1 MSKVGPKEAALRAQR
16 EARVEANKRLID
28 TELKSVS
35 AKPKRSAETH
45 KKIKA
50 DIEAA
55 AKARRK

>member
-1 MSKVGPKEAALRAQR
+1 MSKIGPKEAALRAKR
-16 EARVEANKRLID
+16 EERVEANKRLID
-28 TELKSVS
+28 VS

-55 AKARRK
+55 AKRKSK